1 MDTATRRSY
10 VPHCVLRV
18 TIGKAFGFIGGGFA
32 PDAPMKTAGPG
43 ANAVS
48 VRSAETRRLASL
60 GSSQPP
66 EGRRIPNK
74 RALRP
79 TQLSRLRRRRP
90 GCNSGE
96 R

>member
-1 MDTATRRSY
+1 MDTATRRSC
-10 VPHCVLRV
+10 VPHSVRRV
-18 TIGKAFGFIGGGFA
+18 TIGAGFGFNGGESTPGA
-32 PDAPMKTAGPG
+32 RMEAAGPG
-43 ANAVS
+43 VNAVS
-48 VRSAETRRLASL
+48 VCGGETRRLASL

-79 TQLSRLRRRRP
+79 TQLSRLRRRRL